1 MSYRCLC
8 CDKRDAGHK
17 YACPQCVNDLRR
29 WLTELEDYVAVI
41 LAMQGT
47 IGGQATGSIGVS
59 YRSKPPVSLTPMAMM
74 DRRSTTADYVERNS
88 PAFDPVGAEDHDH
101 VTSLP
106 EAVHAIATWIRE
118 ERGAQE
124 PRSWTLVS
132 ELRYLR
138 GEVDGCAI
146 EQWVDDLHSEIKELH
161 HKARM
166 LAHDAP
172 PGPLGTCLSIECE
185 GTVFPASVKDSSGR
199 HDGGRCSACSRTY
212 NGPDLVRLGVSEEMA
227 G

>member
-1 MSYRCLC
+1 MRCLC

-17 YACPQCVNDLRR
+17 YACSHCVNDMRLWLR
-29 WLTELEDYVAVI
+29 ELEDYVAVI
-41 LAMQGT
+41 LAMQGS
-47 IGGQATGSIGVS
+47 IGGKETGSIGVA
-59 YRSKPPVSLTPMAMM
+59 YRSKPPVSLTPLAMM
-74 DRRSTTADYVERNS
+74 DSRSTSAEYVERHS
-88 PAFDPVGAEDHDH
+88 PAFDPVGADEHDH

-106 EAVHAIATWIRE
+106 DAVHAIAVWVRE
-118 ERGAQE
+118 ERETSAPGA
-124 PRSWTLVS
+124 WTLVS

-138 GEVDGCAI
+138 GEVDGCAL
-146 EQWVDDLHSEIKELH
+146 EQWVDDLHGEVKELH

-172 PGPLGTCLSIECE
+172 PGPLGTCLSIDCG
-185 GTVFPASVKDSSGR
+185 GTVYPASVKDSAGR
-199 HDGGRCSACSRTY
+199 HDGGRCNACSRTY